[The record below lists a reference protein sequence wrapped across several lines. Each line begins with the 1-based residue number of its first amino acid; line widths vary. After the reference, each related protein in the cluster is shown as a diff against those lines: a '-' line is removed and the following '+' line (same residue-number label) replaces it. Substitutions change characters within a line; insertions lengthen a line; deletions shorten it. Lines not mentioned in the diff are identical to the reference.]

1 MEYEF
6 IHDTIT
12 GLAKAQFSFEHQVMG
27 PWLEVEVG
35 QDAKKLTQV
44 LTAMNHIQSGKN
56 QEIIITGHEY
66 SVSLSAD
73 DVEIHANALLN
84 GEEILPEQLKEDNID
99 FDLNASS
106 SCGMEDFRELLL
118 SWATFTRMN

>member
-12 GLAKAQFSFEHQVMG
+12 GLAKAKFSFDHQVMG

-35 QDAKKLTQV
+35 QDATKLTQV
-44 LTAMNHIQSGKN
+44 LTAMNDIQSGQN
-56 QEIIITGHEY
+56 QEIVITGHEY

-73 DVEIHANALLN
+73 DVEVHANALLN

-106 SCGMEDFRELLL
+106 CCGMEDFRELLL